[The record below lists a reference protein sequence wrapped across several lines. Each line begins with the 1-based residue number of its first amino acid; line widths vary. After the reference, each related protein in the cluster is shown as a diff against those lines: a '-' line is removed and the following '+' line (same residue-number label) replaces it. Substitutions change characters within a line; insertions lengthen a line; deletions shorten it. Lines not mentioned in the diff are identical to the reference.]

1 MKKRK
6 PTFDDFLTYF
16 EEITPP
22 VLITEET
29 IENIK
34 SVVKPLPAEL
44 INEFI
49 ARWEGEIDEF
59 TEIIPCFALP
69 QQDEFKALVYWK
81 AGLLRYEYIIATL
94 DKSNTLISKKT
105 ICGTVVEGDIIKKS
119 VAQIDHDLIIHIQ
132 AGASFE
138 EQDYD
143 PDQSQT
149 FSIEIMPSGDM
160 LFHIDENNEEYKNE

>member
-1 MKKRK
+1 MKKSQ
-6 PTFDDFLTYF
+6 PTFNDFLTYF
-16 EEITPP
+16 EEIIPP
-22 VLITEET
+22 ILITDET

-34 SVVKPLPAEL
+34 GVVKPLHPDL

-49 ARWEGEIDEF
+49 VRWEGEIDEF

-69 QQDEFKALVYWK
+69 QQDEYRALVYWK
-81 AGLLRYEYIIATL
+81 ASLLRYEYIIATL

-105 ICGTVVEGDIIKKS
+105 ICGTVVEGEIIKKS

-138 EQDYD
+138 EHDYD
-143 PDQSQT
+143 PEQSQA
-149 FSIEIMPSGDM
+149 FSIEIMPSGEM
-160 LFHIDENNEEYKNE
+160 LFHVDENNEDYKNE